1 MGLPVTL
8 ASYSSSVI
16 PILLIVWFMKYLEM
30 FLEKYLPA
38 SLKSILKPLLEIF
51 IVGVIGLVVIGQSAP
66 GRRSP
71 FLDRALHQQA
81 RVLARHATDGRLHAA
96 DRHDRD
102 ALGLCTHF
110 PGCLGRNA

>member
-66 GRRSP
+66 GPAIS
-71 FLDRALHQQA
+71 
-81 RVLARHATDGRLHAA
+81 
-96 DRHDRD
+96 
-102 ALGLCTHF
+102 F
-110 PGCLGRNA
+110 PGSCSSSTSTRPGSPCH